1 MNVGQ
6 CSSQTIT
13 VKEKDSAIAL
23 GSGSLNV
30 FGTPAMIAYM
40 EGLAL
45 KMVQNDIPEGC
56 DTVGIGI
63 NAKHIKASPIGS
75 KITFTSTVSAIDGKK
90 ISYSIEAKDEK
101 GETIGSATHDRFIVD
116 KERFMNKL

>member
-1 MNVGQ
+1 MFVTDHHRKRERLSHCLRIWQ
-6 CSSQTIT
+6 SKRIRH
-13 VKEKDSAIAL
+13 
-23 GSGSLNV
+23 SGNDCLH
-30 FGTPAMIAYM
+30 G
-40 EGLAL
+40 GLAL

-101 GETIGSATHDRFIVD
+101 GETIGSPLTTDSSWTKND
-116 KERFMNKL
+116 S